1 MDSIVSI
8 LQFLGVLLVVVLLFN
23 FMIVVHEWGHFLA
36 ARWRGLHIEKFQ
48 IWFGKAIWKKTYNG
62 VQYGLG
68 TIPAGGFVAL
78 PQMAP
83 MEMIEGSGEGD
94 GREKLPEISPLD
106 KIIVAVAGPLFSFL
120 LACFF
125 AVIVWQIGTPVSGDR
140 TTTIGY
146 ISRDSP
152 AAKSDLQIGDKILSI
167 EGEEVNRWS
176 GMVDSVKWSIIAAEE
191 DVINF
196 KVERGGEVLNVA
208 VTAPREVLHN
218 NWDGQSWFSKL
229 FKRKP
234 FRTVGIAP
242 DIGDYIFG
250 TFTDPS
256 PATLAGLKKGD
267 VLLKV
272 NGKPKFALWE
282 EIQYSEGNPIT
293 LTVSREGKEMDI
305 KVTPAIPTQPQQ
317 TEEGK
322 PAYSIGLL
330 AFEDPNKGKVEL
342 EHIPPM
348 IQIKDSV
355 RMMYNTITKVF
366 SPKSDIGAG
375 HLSGPVGIINTKFNL
390 LLDYP
395 EGWRMVLWFSVVLN
409 VNLAIMNM
417 LPFPVLDG
425 GHITMALMEIV
436 RRKPLNFRVLE
447 MVQAGCVLLLFS
459 FIIFVTLKDGG
470 NLFKKSPERVAEK
483 FGDLPAQTA
492 E

>member
-1 MDSIVSI
+1 MDSILSI

-23 FMIVVHEWGHFLA
+23 FMIIVHEWGHFLA

-68 TIPAGGFVAL
+68 CIPAGGFVAL

-83 MEMIEGSGEGD
+83 MEMIEGGSED
-94 GREKLPEISPLD
+94 REKLPEITPLD
-106 KIIVAVAGPLFSFL
+106 KIIVAFAGPLFSFL

-125 AVIVWQIGTPVSGDR
+125 AVIVWQVGMPVSNDR

-146 ISRDSP
+146 IARDMP
-152 AAKSDLQIGDKILSI
+152 ASKSDLKIGDRILSI
-167 EGEEVNRWS
+167 DGEKVTRWS
-176 GMVDSVKWSIIAAEE
+176 GMVDSVTWSIIAAEGDTIDFE
-191 DVINF
+191 
-196 KVERGGEVLNVA
+196 VERDGQVLTIP
-208 VTAPREVLHN
+208 VTAPREKLHHD
-218 NWDGQSWFSKL
+218 WDEQSWFSKL

-234 FRTVGIAP
+234 FRKVGIAAESG
-242 DIGDYIFG
+242 DIVFG

-256 PATLAGLKKGD
+256 PATVAGLKKGD
-267 VLLKV
+267 VLRGV
-272 NGKPKFALWE
+272 NGRPAQAIWE
-282 EIQYSEGNPIT
+282 EIEYSEGKPVT
-293 LTVSREGKEMDI
+293 LTIERDQQPMEVA
-305 KVTPAIPTQPQQ
+305 VTPAIPSQPTAQ
-317 TEEGK
+317 EGEK
-322 PAYSIGLL
+322 PFYSIGLL
-330 AFEDPNKGKVEL
+330 ALEDPSHGKIEL
-342 EHIPPM
+342 EHVPPLT
-348 IQIKDSV
+348 QIKDSM

-375 HLSGPVGIINTKFNL
+375 HLSGPVGIIQTKFTL

-409 VNLAIMNM
+409 VNLAIMNL

-436 RRKPLNFRVLE
+436 RRKPLNFRLLE
-447 MVQAGCVLLLFS
+447 MIQAGCVMLLFG

-470 NLFKKSPERVAEK
+470 TLFKERPEMVLEK
-483 FGDLPAQTA
+483 FGDLTA
-492 E
+492 KIAE